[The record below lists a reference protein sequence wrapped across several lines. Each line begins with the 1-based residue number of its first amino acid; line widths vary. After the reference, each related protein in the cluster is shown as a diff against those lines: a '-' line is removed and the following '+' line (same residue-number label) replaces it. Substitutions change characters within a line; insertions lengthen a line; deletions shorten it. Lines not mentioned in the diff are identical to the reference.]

1 MSSTVAPAMPSAD
14 DSAQSATVS
23 FARILVALDASDHA
37 DHALAESIRLAKS
50 SQGVITGIH
59 AYAAQLHDRRFRQ
72 MEGGLPERYLQE
84 QEMNYQ
90 REVHDDLITRGL
102 TIITDSYHDVAVKV
116 CEEADLEYKRLSPEG
131 KNYARLIEAAKSG
144 DFDVLALGSVGLGQV
159 AGSVIGTVCERVVRR
174 SPIDTLVIKDCT
186 RAIGD
191 GPIVVGIDGSGKSY
205 GALIAALE
213 IAKRTD
219 AKVLAVAAYDPY
231 YHYVA
236 FNKIAGVLSEEAGK
250 VFRFQEQEQLHEE
263 LIDDGIARIYE
274 SHLDIAQRVASD
286 LGAEISCELLEGKPW
301 KAVNAYVKKVNAS
314 LLMVG
319 KTGIHVDAGLDI
331 GGNSENLL
339 RMVNCHIWLGQSEFT
354 PPLDQVAE
362 ETISWSAEAEA
373 YLGRAPGFVQGMAR
387 KAVMRKA
394 LETGHTYITS
404 DLVQE
409 VAEAMMPSGCPA
421 AKAKPGE
428 AAPLAWSDQALALLA
443 KCEPSQHA
451 AVNLRAEKHAK
462 REGAARVEVEH
473 VRPFVEIEDE
483 KEEGG
488 DSTGELIWN
497 ATALARLVHVPET
510 MREATKERIE
520 QAARDAG
527 VDKVDMNIVERGLEK
542 ARAAMNQAMHDSKE
556 NESANVK
563 KCPVKHD
570 R

>member
-1 MSSTVAPAMPSAD
+1 MSTISAATESPSDAPV
-14 DSAQSATVS
+14 QSAEVS
-23 FARILVALDASDHA
+23 FARVLVALDASDHA
-37 DHALAESIRLAKS
+37 DRALEEAVRLAKPS
-50 SQGVITGIH
+50 DGVITGIH

-116 CEEADLEYKRLSPEG
+116 CEEAELKYKRLSPEG
-131 KNYARLIEAAKSG
+131 KNYARLVEAAESG
-144 DFDVLALGSVGLGQV
+144 DFDVLALGSVGLGAV

-174 SPIDTLVIKDCT
+174 SPIDTLVIKDAA

-191 GPIVVGIDGSGKSY
+191 GPIVVGIDGSTKAY
-205 GALIAALE
+205 GALMAALE
-213 IAKRTD
+213 IAKRTG
-219 AKVLAVAAYDPY
+219 AKVHAVAAYDPY

-263 LIDDGIARIYE
+263 LIDDGIAKIYE
-274 SHLDIAQRVASD
+274 SHLDIAKIVA
-286 LGAEISCELLEGKPW
+286 GEHGGEISIELLEGKPW
-301 KAVNAYVKKVNAS
+301 KAVSDYVKKVGAS
-314 LLMVG
+314 LLMLG

-339 RMVNCHIWLGQSEFT
+339 RMVGCHVWLGQSEFT

-362 ETISWSAEAEA
+362 ETISWSEEAEA
-373 YLGRAPGFVQGMAR
+373 YLSRAPGFVQGMAR

-421 AKAKPGE
+421 AKGKAGE
-428 AAPLAWSDQALALLA
+428 DTPLAWSDEALALLA
-443 KCEPSQHA
+443 KCDPSQHG
-451 AVNLRAEKHAK
+451 AVNLRAAKHAK
-462 REGAARVEVEH
+462 REGATRVEIEH
-473 VRPFVEIEDE
+473 VRPFVEADDDE
-483 KEEGG
+483 TPESEF
-488 DSTGELIWN
+488 TWN
-497 ATALARLVHVPET
+497 AAALARLSRVPET
-510 MREATKERIE
+510 MRDATRERIE
-520 QAARDAG
+520 LVARDQG
-527 VDKVDMNIVERGLEK
+527 VAEVDLNIVEQGLEK
-542 ARAAMNQAMHDSKE
+542 ARASMAQAMKDAKA
-556 NESANVK
+556 NEKTGAK
-563 KCPVKHD
+563 KCPVQHD
-570 R
+570 KK